1 MARKTECTH
10 DNSENNLDICKRL
23 VNLRREIAQLL
34 GFETYADYVL
44 KHRMAG
50 NVDHVYQLLNELID
64 AYKPTAVNE
73 VKEVEALARKLE
85 GEDFNMMPWDFSYYS
100 HKLQIEKYDL
110 DAEMLR
116 PYFELSNVIKGVFGL
131 ATKLYGISFKPNA
144 EIPVYHPDVKAY
156 EVYDED

>member
-1 MARKTECTH
+1 
-10 DNSENNLDICKRL
+10 
-23 VNLRREIAQLL
+23 
-34 GFETYADYVL
+34 
-44 KHRMAG
+44 
-50 NVDHVYQLLNELID
+50 
-64 AYKPTAVNE
+64 
-73 VKEVEALARKLE
+73 
-85 GEDFNMMPWDFSYYS
+85 MMPWDFSYYS

-156 EVYDED
+156 EVYDEDGSFLAVLYADF